1 MQEEKG
7 ALKWPPGP
15 WGLWLVWKA
24 PTHHTVWIGFLFP
37 TPVSGL
43 LFMGAPSHPLD
54 SQTVRGLRTTW
65 LAACCPYT
73 TQCCDQGTLHTSVT
87 RQAELWLSQ
96 LSWLP
101 WGGIDMEGTEGTAP
115 FTVL

>member
-1 MQEEKG
+1 MASRPLG
-7 ALKWPPGP
+7 VVA
-15 WGLWLVWKA
+15 GLESPKSPHCLDW
-24 PTHHTVWIGFLFP
+24 
-37 TPVSGL
+37 VSIPNTSEGL

-87 RQAELWLSQ
+87 PRAGLWLSR

-101 WGGIDMEGTEGTAP
+101 WGGIDTEGTEGSAT
-115 FTVL
+115 FTLP